1 MLKTT
6 MEKLLDFEQ
15 YCHEKFNKIKQ
26 NILEKV
32 FILLESH

>member
-1 MLKTT
+1 MLKTM
-6 MEKLLDFEQ
+6 MEKLLDIEQ

-32 FILLESH
+32 FDLLES